1 MRTSLN
7 FQKDFEKGGE
17 KVAHHS
23 IPGTRITLREC
34 EGLFPQFKRMSQKLS
49 STIISKT
56 LGDIMSD
63 EAQKMVER
71 TLKRELIEREG
82 FWIWAEFL
90 RWKRHQKSLLFPSV
104 YYDRK
109 GGVIS
114 K

>member
-1 MRTSLN
+1 
-7 FQKDFEKGGE
+7 
-17 KVAHHS
+17 
-23 IPGTRITLREC
+23 
-34 EGLFPQFKRMSQKLS
+34 
-49 STIISKT
+49 
-56 LGDIMSD
+56 MSD